1 MDRSPKRVVVIL
13 VTDALLPFALKVGG
27 LALSASDTTKRL
39 VRRILRV
46 NHAGEQGAISIY
58 GAQIALAKGRYP
70 DLLPWLEETLGHE
83 KKHRDAFMVLMADRA
98 ITPCPVAGI
107 WSAGGA
113 LLGFLT
119 ALFGRFGVV
128 VCTAAVERTVHKHL
142 VEQIAYLSGRDDEVA
157 DGIRKVQV
165 EENAHLAFAEAHHD
179 PRAAVARLLSA
190 VVAVLTEALIWL
202 ATRGDSARLGAV
214 LQAEQRA

>member
-1 MDRSPKRVVVIL
+1 M
-13 VTDALLPFALKVGG
+13 
-27 LALSASDTTKRL
+27 SASGTRKRF

-58 GAQIALAKGRYP
+58 GAQIALARARYP
-70 DLLPWLEETLGHE
+70 DLLPWLQETLGHE
-83 KKHRDAFMVLMADRA
+83 KKHRDKFLALMRDRA
-98 ITPCPVAGI
+98 ITPCPAAGI

-113 LLGFLT
+113 VLGFLT

-157 DGIRKVQV
+157 DGIRQVQV
-165 EENAHLAFAEAHHD
+165 EEDAHLAFAEAHHD
-179 PRAAVARLLSA
+179 PNAPIARLLS
-190 VVAVLTEALIWL
+190 VMVAVLTEALIWL
-202 ATRGDSARLGAV
+202 ATRGESARLSVALREGT
-214 LQAEQRA
+214 